1 MPDPESKHFARI
13 SVSLFSLYRFSFMAS
28 KWMATMTLALYLK
41 YMSLETDDLRKVMN
55 SQLDH
60 MIELTTTLLKYI
72 GNRCMLHKF
81 FCVWSA
87 FQYLIS
93 TFEPSVVPTGPH
105 PSEEDIDFVG
115 FILGMMG
122 SGAPTDVPKRSL
134 VALLTCPYFKTLED
148 DLECGIEFVRA
159 MHPAASDASEQIQEL
174 LMLLIDAK
182 KFLETERTGETFIV
196 VDA

>member
-1 MPDPESKHFARI
+1 
-13 SVSLFSLYRFSFMAS
+13 MAS

-41 YMSLETDDLRKVMN
+41 YMNLETAHLRKVMS
-55 SQLDH
+55 SQIEHL
-60 MIELTTTLLKYI
+60 IELTTTLLEYI
-72 GNRCMLHKF
+72 GNRCMLRNF

-93 TFEPSVVPTGPH
+93 NFESEPSLVPFDPQ

-115 FILGMMG
+115 FILSIVV

-134 VALLTCPYFKTLED
+134 VALLTCPYSKTVED

-159 MHPAASDASEQIQEL
+159 MHPAASDEAEQIQEL

-182 KFLETERTGETFIV
+182 NFLET
-196 VDA
+196 